1 MESSPKSEAWLE
13 AMPANVSNLKKQK
26 SASARRQRAHRVLIE
41 HQNKKKEEAETCCQ
55 ASASSHSLEIE
66 PTFGYLSILI
76 FLVEALEALL
86 IESCRFHC
94 I

>member
-13 AMPANVSNLKKQK
+13 AMPANVSNLKMQK
-26 SASARRQRAHRVLIE
+26 SASARRQRAHLVLAE
-41 HQNKKKEEAETCCQ
+41 RQNKKKEAETCCQ

-66 PTFGYLSILI
+66 PTLDYLSILI

>member
-1 MESSPKSEAWLE
+1 MESSPKSEVWLE
-13 AMPANVSNLKKQK
+13 AMPANVSKLEKQK
-26 SASARRQRAHRVLIE
+26 SASARRQRAHRVLVE
-41 HQNKKKEEAETCCQ
+41 HQNKKKKEAETCCQ

-66 PTFGYLSILI
+66 PTLDYLSILI